1 MLIWP
6 SFPAAFFFAFMK
18 DIRSISYEELEDFLV
33 STGEKKFRAKQIWTW
48 LWQKGSG
55 SFEEMT
61 NISADLRA
69 RLATQF
75 TFHRAVIAQEAHSK
89 DKTVKFAFRYHD
101 DALVEGV
108 LIPSGD
114 RVTACVSSQVG
125 CPLRCSFCATGTMG
139 FIRNLHYSE
148 IVDEYV
154 LMDARARELYG
165 NGISNIVFMGMGEPL
180 LNFDNVMTAIDK
192 LTAKDGWGLSPTRI
206 TLSTAGIVKGIKALA
221 DRNFPCGLA
230 VSLHSADPAI
240 RQVIMPVTDH
250 NSLHDLQ
257 AALVYYHQKTGER
270 VTFEYLLLSKVND
283 TRQDA
288 EKLARY
294 CRPFPV
300 KINIIEYNET
310 KDGIYHRSYPNQRE
324 EFIEYLKS
332 CNMVVNVRQ
341 SRGQDIAAACGQLVK
356 GEKGY
361 MG

>member
-1 MLIWP
+1 MRQP
-6 SFPAAFFFAFMK
+6 FFSVMD
-18 DIRSISYEELEDFLV
+18 DIRNISNGQLEDFLL
-33 STGEKKFRAKQIWTW
+33 SIGEKKFRAKQIWSW
-48 LWQKGSG
+48 LWQKGVG
-55 SFEEMT
+55 SFDEMT
-61 NISADLRA
+61 NISAALREQ
-69 RLATQF
+69 LAAHF
-75 TFHRAVIAQEAHSK
+75 SFRRAEIAQEAQSR
-89 DKTVKFAFRYHD
+89 DNTAKFAFRYYD
-101 DALVEGV
+101 NALVEGV

-114 RVTACVSSQVG
+114 RVTACISSQVG
-125 CPLRCSFCATGTMG
+125 CPLKCSFCATGSMG
-139 FIRNLHYSE
+139 YIRNLHYSE

-154 LMDARARELYG
+154 LMDTRARELYG
-165 NGISNIVFMGMGEPL
+165 NGITNIVFMGMGEPL

-230 VSLHSADPAI
+230 VSLHSADPLI
-240 RQVIMPVTDH
+240 RSHIMPVTEH
-250 NSLHDLQ
+250 NTLHDLQ

-270 VTFEYLLLSKVND
+270 ITFEYLLLSKVND

-310 KDGIYHRSYPNQRE
+310 EDGLYHRSYPNQRE
-324 EFIEYLKS
+324 EFIDYLKS

-356 GEKGY
+356 GR
-361 MG
+361 

>member
-1 MLIWP
+1 ME
-6 SFPAAFFFAFMK
+6 
-18 DIRSISYEELEDFLV
+18 DIRNISIEQLEDFLV
-33 STGEKKFRAKQIWTW
+33 SIGEKKFRAKQIWSW
-48 LWQKGSG
+48 LWQKGAG
-55 SFEEMT
+55 SFDEMT
-61 NISADLRA
+61 NISAAMRQQ
-69 RLATQF
+69 LAASF
-75 TFHRAVIAQEAHSK
+75 TFHRAVIAQEANSK
-89 DKTVKFAFRYHD
+89 DKTAKFAFRLHD
-101 DALVEGV
+101 DKLVEGV
-108 LIPSGD
+108 LIPSGE
-114 RVTACVSSQVG
+114 RVTACISSQVG
-125 CPLRCSFCATGTMG
+125 CPLGCTFCATGTMG
-139 FIRNLHYSE
+139 FIRNMHYSE

-154 LMDARARELYG
+154 LMDRRARELYG

-180 LNFDNVMTAIDK
+180 LNFNNVMTAIDK

-230 VSLHSADPAI
+230 ISLHSADPAV

-257 AALVYYHQKTGER
+257 AALVYYHQKTGAR
-270 VTFEYLLLSKVND
+270 ITFEYLLLSKVND
-283 TRQDA
+283 TRQAA

-310 KDGIYHRSYPNQRE
+310 EGGLYHRSYPNQRE
-324 EFIEYLKS
+324 EFIDYLKS

-356 GEKGY
+356 QG
-361 MG
+361 

>member
-1 MLIWP
+1 ME
-6 SFPAAFFFAFMK
+6 
-18 DIRSISYEELEDFLV
+18 DIRNISIEQLEDFLV
-33 STGEKKFRAKQIWTW
+33 SIGEKKFRAKQIWSW
-48 LWQKGSG
+48 LWQKGAG
-55 SFEEMT
+55 SFDEMT
-61 NISADLRA
+61 NISAALRQQ
-69 RLATQF
+69 LAASF
-75 TFHRAVIAQEAHSK
+75 TFHRTVIAQEAHSK
-89 DKTVKFAFRYHD
+89 DKTAKFAFRLYD
-101 DALVEGV
+101 DKYVEGV
-108 LIPSGD
+108 LIPSGE
-114 RVTACVSSQVG
+114 RVTACISSQVG
-125 CPLRCSFCATGTMG
+125 CPLGCTFCATGTMG
-139 FIRNLHYSE
+139 FIRNMHYSE

-154 LMDARARELYG
+154 LMDRRARELYG

-180 LNFDNVMTAIDK
+180 LNFNNVMTAIDK

-230 VSLHSADPAI
+230 ISLHSADPAV

-257 AALVYYHQKTGER
+257 AALVYYHQKTGAR
-270 VTFEYLLLSKVND
+270 ITFEYLLLSKVND
-283 TRQDA
+283 TRQAA

-310 KDGIYHRSYPNQRE
+310 EGGLYHRSYPNQRE
-324 EFIEYLKS
+324 EFIDYLKS

-356 GEKGY
+356 KD
-361 MG
+361 